1 MIKWTKES
9 RMVESQLFRNRF
21 YSKFP
26 ETTGFH
32 RTKDPE
38 TSVKAAKSIDAT
50 KLELRVF
57 DCICASGLTGRTS
70 EEIAT
75 EINMELGSITPRMAP
90 LEQKGLIS
98 RTETRRA
105 GKSGRGRI
113 VWALNLNAPSISEF
127 HNASMKF
134 MRSNGGTSHE

>member
-1 MIKWTKES
+1 MDKKQASFTLEEVLAWKFKNGHS
-9 RMVESQLFRNRF
+9 LYKSGSYRN
-21 YSKFP
+21 
-26 ETTGFH
+26 T
-32 RTKDPE
+32 DPD
-38 TSVKAAKSIDAT
+38 TSIKAAESIDAT

-70 EEIAT
+70 EEIAN

-127 HNASMKF
+127 HTASMKF

>member
-57 DCICASGLTGRTS
+57 DCICASGLTGR
-70 EEIAT
+70 I
-75 EINMELGSITPRMAP
+75 LSIFVLRLP
-90 LEQKGLIS
+90 
-98 RTETRRA
+98 
-105 GKSGRGRI
+105 
-113 VWALNLNAPSISEF
+113 F
-127 HNASMKF
+127 
-134 MRSNGGTSHE
+134 